1 MNDLISI
8 IVPVYNVS
16 DYLKECIESIIRQT
30 YTNLEILLINDGS
43 TDNSGQICDSYAK
56 KYKRIKV
63 IHQANQGLSISRN
76 NGIKLS
82 KGKYLSFVD
91 SDDIID
97 EKMIEI
103 LHKEIINNN
112 CDISICKFQIFHNNY
127 IPPKEYYKTKLMD
140 KNEFLKKLMIDK
152 EISSH
157 ACNKLCKKNLFKEI
171 KFTEGK
177 KYEDISTTYKLGLK
191 LNKACYIDIELYG
204 YRVRN
209 NSIINNLKKETLIDY
224 IDMTNKRYEDLI
236 QKKLELKSYI
246 DMNRIN
252 STTRYFLEIIRHN
265 QEILLKDKE
274 LKEKLDKELLI
285 AKNLIRKETRQ
296 LSTLKEN
303 IANQLLLD
311 LPQLFFVIM
320 RTFYK
325 IKKN

>member
-16 DYLKECIESIIRQT
+16 DYQKECIESIIRQT
-30 YTNLEILLINDGS
+30 YTNLEILLINVGS
-43 TDNSGQICDSYAK
+43 TDTSGQICDSYANK
-56 KYKRIKV
+56 DKRIKV

-157 ACNKLCKKNLFKEI
+157 ACNKLYKKNLFKEI
-171 KFTEGK
+171 K
-177 KYEDISTTYKLGLK
+177 
-191 LNKACYIDIELYG
+191 
-204 YRVRN
+204 
-209 NSIINNLKKETLIDY
+209 LI
-224 IDMTNKRYEDLI
+224 
-236 QKKLELKSYI
+236 
-246 DMNRIN
+246 
-252 STTRYFLEIIRHN
+252 
-265 QEILLKDKE
+265 
-274 LKEKLDKELLI
+274 
-285 AKNLIRKETRQ
+285 
-296 LSTLKEN
+296 
-303 IANQLLLD
+303 
-311 LPQLFFVIM
+311 
-320 RTFYK
+320 
-325 IKKN
+325 